1 MEVYDSSPAIAQNPT
16 PALQNCVDMASNRTQ
31 YLGVVTLPLLE
42 MGNGLNSDP
51 AIRLAREKQSRRN
64 FMPAKKKA
72 AKKKKKH

>member
-1 MEVYDSSPAIAQNPT
+1 M
-16 PALQNCVDMASNRTQ
+16 
-31 YLGVVTLPLLE
+31 PLLE